1 MREVMARLGH
11 STTSAAI
18 RYQKAAADR
27 DRALAERLD
36 ELVDGLRTSA
46 NADDSGPDPAD
57 RPAGAAGF
65 SRGAGLTRQHQRR
78 PETEE
83 SPAGARDSLE
93 HPQRDSNPCRHLES
107 STRPVRPVRPGA
119 ARPVVSALSV
129 RVVRRDRPR
138 DGHWITNRIT
148 SIPSWLS
155 SVHRCRHSR
164 RVCLLWPPRSMGP
177 STPCAQVAG
186 ERLRPRRRCAG
197 CRDRA
202 Q

>member
-46 NADDSGPDPAD
+46 NADDSGSDPAE

-65 SRGAGLTRQHQRR
+65 SRGARLTRQHQRH

-83 SPAGARDSLE
+83 SPAVAGDSLE
-93 HPQRDSNPCRHLES
+93 HPQRDSNPCRHLE
-107 STRPVRPVRPGA
+107 R
-119 ARPVVSALSV
+119 VVS
-129 RVVRRDRPR
+129 
-138 DGHWITNRIT
+138 
-148 SIPSWLS
+148 
-155 SVHRCRHSR
+155 
-164 RVCLLWPPRSMGP
+164 
-177 STPCAQVAG
+177 
-186 ERLRPRRRCAG
+186 
-197 CRDRA
+197 
-202 Q
+202 